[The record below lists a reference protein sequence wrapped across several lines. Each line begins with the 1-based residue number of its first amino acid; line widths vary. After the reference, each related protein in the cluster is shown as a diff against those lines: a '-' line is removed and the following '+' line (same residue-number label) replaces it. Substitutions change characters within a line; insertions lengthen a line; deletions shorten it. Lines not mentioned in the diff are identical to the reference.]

1 VKFKLDENLP
11 ASAAV
16 PLTKGG
22 HDVDTVA
29 AEGLT
34 GAPDPDVVVAAAT
47 EGRVLI
53 TLDRGLGDLRAYP
66 PGSHAGIVVLRL
78 TDQSAPA
85 VSDAV
90 AELANWDG
98 LEALAGAVAVL
109 QRGMLR
115 IRRA

>member
-11 ASAAV
+11 ASAAGS
-16 PLTKGG
+16 LTNSG

-34 GAPDPDVVVAAAT
+34 GAPDRDVVAAAT
-47 EGRVLI
+47 AEGRVLI
-53 TLDRGLGDLRAYP
+53 TLDRGVGDLRAYP

-85 VSDAV
+85 VGDAIAV
-90 AELANWDG
+90 LANWDG
-98 LEALAGAVAVL
+98 LEALAGNVAVL

-115 IRRA
+115 IRRP

>member
-11 ASAAV
+11 ASAAGS
-16 PLTKGG
+16 LTKSG

-34 GAPDPDVVVAAAT
+34 GAPDPDVVAAAAAA
-47 EGRVLI
+47 GRVLI

-85 VSDAV
+85 VANAV
-90 AELANWDG
+90 AELANWEG
-98 LEALAGAVAVL
+98 LEVLTGAVAVL

-115 IRRA
+115 IRHP

>member
-1 VKFKLDENLP
+1 MKFKLDENLP
-11 ASAAV
+11 ASAAAL
-16 PLTKGG
+16 LTKFG

-34 GAPDPDVVVAAAT
+34 GAPDPDVVAAAT
-47 EGRVLI
+47 AAGRVLI
-53 TLDRGLGDLRAYP
+53 TLDRGVGDVRAYP

-78 TDQSAPA
+78 TDQSAQA
-85 VSDAV
+85 VGDAI
-90 AELANWDG
+90 AELADWDG

-115 IRRA
+115 IRRS